1 MTEAKVRQSLA
12 VGVTITF
19 IILLST
25 LNLLVPW
32 VGSIFILAVGIIW
45 TSIVRFIY
53 GEE

>member
-1 MTEAKVRQSLA
+1 MTEAKVRQSMA
-12 VGVTITF
+12 VGVTMAF

-32 VGSIFILAVGIIW
+32 VGTVFILVVGVIW

-53 GEE
+53 WEE